1 MNIEQFRA
9 VLRLK
14 GFTPDAIRMKCATS
28 ALLLDPSELNDVA
41 QSILE
46 CSDRDVQAYNNFA
59 SENTPRFGEK
69 SLIKNENSID

>member
-14 GFTPDAIRMKCATS
+14 GFTPDAIRMKCAT
-28 ALLLDPSELNDVA
+28 LLLDPSELSDVA